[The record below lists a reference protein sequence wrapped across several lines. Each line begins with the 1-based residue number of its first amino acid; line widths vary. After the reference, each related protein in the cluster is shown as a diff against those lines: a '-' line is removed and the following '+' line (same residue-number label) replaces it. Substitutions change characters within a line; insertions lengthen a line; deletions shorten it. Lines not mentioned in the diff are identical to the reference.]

1 MNWYLEVLRKYAVF
15 SGRARRMEYWMFF
28 LFNLIISF
36 LLGVVD
42 GVLGT
47 FSPETGLGLL
57 GGIYSLAILIP
68 SIAVTIRR
76 LHDSGRTGWWFLI
89 IFIPLIGAL
98 VLLVFMV
105 LDSEQGTNDYGPNP
119 KEQTA

>member
-47 FSPETGLGLL
+47 FSPESGVGLL
-57 GGIYSLAILIP
+57 GGLYSLAILIP

-76 LHDSGRTGWWFLI
+76 LHDSGRTGWWFLL

-119 KEQTA
+119 KEQAA

>member
-15 SGRARRMEYWMFF
+15 GGRARRKEYWMFF

-36 LLGVVD
+36 LLGVFD
-42 GVLGT
+42 GVMGT
-47 FSPETGLGLL
+47 FSPEAGLGLL
-57 GGIYSLAILIP
+57 GGLYSLAVLIP

-76 LHDSGRTGWWFLI
+76 LHDTGRTGWWFLI
-89 IFIPLIGAL
+89 IFIPLIGAI

-105 LDSEQGTNDYGPNP
+105 LDSEQGSNAYGPNP
-119 KEQTA
+119 KAETA